1 MPTEM
6 DERIAEEAE
15 EHGMTYSQYLRH
27 IIREH
32 EATPFECNDPVL
44 CVDENGEK
52 SQNEGAA

>member
-1 MPTEM
+1 M